1 MRSTMEVTPEIID
14 CWRINYGLDK
24 TPHELCAFWN
34 DRVPSGAVMALK
46 VACNEIESLRGLLN
60 RQYRADAALYGMP
73 HDCTEE
79 QYRKATT
86 EHAAVHLLLMAEF
99 EPDSKP
105 EMSLD

>member
-46 VACNEIESLRGLLN
+46 AACAEIESMRK
-60 RQYRADAALYGMP
+60 DAERYAERDLAKVLDARP
-73 HDCTEE
+73 
-79 QYRKATT
+79 
-86 EHAAVHLLLMAEF
+86 AVG
-99 EPDSKP
+99 
-105 EMSLD
+105 

>member
-46 VACNEIESLRGLLN
+46 VACDEIIRLQSLRKDAERYRWLRNASMDERN
-60 RQYRADAALYGMP
+60 RLEHYAGPELDKVLDARPAVG
-73 HDCTEE
+73 
-79 QYRKATT
+79 
-86 EHAAVHLLLMAEF
+86 AA
-99 EPDSKP
+99 
-105 EMSLD
+105 

>member
-46 VACNEIESLRGLLN
+46 VACDEIIRLQSLRKKTERYAGRELDKVLDA
-60 RQYRADAALYGMP
+60 RSAVDAA
-73 HDCTEE
+73 
-79 QYRKATT
+79 
-86 EHAAVHLLLMAEF
+86 
-99 EPDSKP
+99 
-105 EMSLD
+105 